1 MTRRKQRG
9 TWRGKVLEIA
19 FVVIAIVAI
28 VVFAQPFGEWFGAQF
43 AP

>member
-1 MTRRKQRG
+1 M
-9 TWRGKVLEIA
+9 LEIA
-19 FVVIAIVAI
+19 FVVLVIAVI